1 MPSRLPEPPSDAAL
15 TRAFA
20 GCLPGGRLRRPLRA
34 YRSVPSTQALARAWA
49 EAEPPDDAPEGA
61 VVLADHQTE
70 GRGRRGRAW
79 IAPPGTAL
87 LFSLVLRPP
96 LPASRWPEIPL
107 AAGCAVADALETA
120 AGVGTRLKWPNDVL
134 AGGRKLAGILAEG
147 AEGAAGAS
155 PLVILGV
162 GVNVSQR
169 DTDWPP
175 DLDGRVRSL
184 AGLGAPVARAALLTA
199 ILARLDAWYAVLLVE
214 GFEPV
219 RAAWRRRGLLGARVA
234 LPAGEGT
241 AVDLGP
247 RGELVVRRDDGETV
261 LLVTADE
268 APAGR
273 VAAGAR

>member
-1 MPSRLPEPPSDAAL
+1 MPSRLPEPVPDAAL
-15 TRAFA
+15 THTFA
-20 GCLPGGRLRRPLRA
+20 ACLPGGRLRGPLRA
-34 YRSVPSTQALARAWA
+34 YRSVPSTQAIARAWA
-49 EAEPPDDAPEGA
+49 EAAAPEGA
-61 VVLADHQTE
+61 PEGAIVLADHQTE

-79 IAPPGTAL
+79 TAPPGTAL

-107 AAGCAVADALETA
+107 VAGCAVAEALETA
-120 AGVGTRLKWPNDVL
+120 AGVAPSLKWPNDVL
-134 AGGRKLAGILAEG
+134 VGGRKLAGIL

-162 GVNVSQR
+162 GVNVSQGDR
-169 DTDWPP
+169 DWPP
-175 DLDGRVRSL
+175 DLVGRVRSL
-184 AGLGAPVARAALLTA
+184 AGLGAPVAPTALLTA
-199 ILARLDAWYAVLLVE
+199 ILARLDAWYAVLLDQ

-219 RAAWRRRGLLGARVA
+219 RAAWRRRGLFGARIA

-241 AVDLGP
+241 AVDLAP

-268 APAGR
+268 APAGQ
-273 VAAGAR
+273 VATGAR